1 MSDKLPTRPLT
12 PLTRLSPLPPLS
24 PKNPQQEK
32 VTHSVAANPDTTP
45 PPAPTITNQS
55 SHDKRKVAGFFRQC
69 LILMWKNSI
78 LFRRNIAG
86 TIAEICVALLFVL
99 MLFLVRILA
108 DTAHFNDQ
116 NLYRN
121 PPVPII
127 DQINATTNRSLIMY
141 YPNNSFV
148 FGIVQR
154 AFTLI
159 RLKTSKNDSIF
170 NATSKTQV
178 LH

>member
-1 MSDKLPTRPLT
+1 MSESLPTRPLT
-12 PLTRLSPLPPLS
+12 PHTRLSPLPPLS
-24 PKNPQQEK
+24 PGIPQQENQHE
-32 VTHSVAANPDTTP
+32 TEITAANPNTIP
-45 PPAPTITNQS
+45 SPQTITNQS
-55 SHDKRKVAGFFRQC
+55 KYEKRKVAGFLRQC

-99 MLFLVRILA
+99 ILFLVRILA
-108 DTAHFNDQ
+108 DTAHYNDQ
-116 NLYRN
+116 NLFRN
-121 PPVPII
+121 PPIPII

-154 AFTLI
+154 AYTLI
-159 RLKTSKNDSIF
+159 RLKTSQNNSIF
-170 NATSKTQV
+170 NATSKT
-178 LH
+178 